1 MTSPLPPGATIGI
14 LGGGQLGRMTALAA
28 SDLGYK
34 CHIFS
39 PDADAPAK
47 EVSGAQTTAPYEDLD
62 AARKFAQSVDV
73 VTFEFENVP
82 DDVLAVISE
91 LSPVRPSADALHVSQ
106 DRQTEKAFINR
117 LGIALHLGP
126 GSETKRPSTPQPNG
140 ISAVLKTARL
150 GYDGK
155 GQVRSQIRSRGGL
168 D

>member
-14 LGGGQLGRMTALAA
+14 LGGGQLGRMAALAA

-91 LSPVRPSADALHVSQ
+91 LSPVRPSAEALHVS
-106 DRQTEKAFINR
+106 
-117 LGIALHLGP
+117 
-126 GSETKRPSTPQPNG
+126 
-140 ISAVLKTARL
+140 
-150 GYDGK
+150 
-155 GQVRSQIRSRGGL
+155 
-168 D
+168 